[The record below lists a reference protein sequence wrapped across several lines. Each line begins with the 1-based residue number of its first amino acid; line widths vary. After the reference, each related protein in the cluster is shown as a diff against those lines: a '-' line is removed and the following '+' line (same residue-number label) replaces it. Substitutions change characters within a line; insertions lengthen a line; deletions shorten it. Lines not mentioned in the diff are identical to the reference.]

1 MWTGGVRV
9 IIENDEQKILM
20 VKQEHPER
28 TVWMVPGGGIEEGET
43 AAEAVVREMKEETG
57 LDVTVGPMIF
67 HIEEV
72 SEKRGQRFVNFFMAT
87 VAGGDMHLGMDPEF
101 DAEHQVLKEF
111 KFLSREE
118 IQALPHVYPEFLRD
132 EVWELLD
139 AGKLY
144 DAFRI
149 REPWK
154 K

>member
-9 IIENDEQKILM
+9 IVLDEEKKMLL
-20 VKQEHPER
+20 VKQHHEDKDI
-28 TVWMVPGGGIEEGET
+28 WMVPGGGIEEGET

-101 DAEHQVLKEF
+101 DAEHQVLKEL

>member
-57 LDVTVGPMIF
+57 LNVTVGPMIF

-101 DAEHQVLKEF
+101 DAEHQVLKEL

>member
-9 IIENDEQKILM
+9 IIENDEKKILM

-57 LDVTVGPMIF
+57 LDVTVGPMIY

-72 SEKRGQRFVNFFMAT
+72 SEKRGQRFVNFFMAK
-87 VAGGDMHLGMDPEF
+87 VSGGDMHLGLDPEF
-101 DAEHQVLKEF
+101 DADHQVLKEL

>member
-101 DAEHQVLKEF
+101 DAEHQVLKEL

-139 AGKLY
+139 AGKLS

>member
-43 AAEAVVREMKEETG
+43 AAEAGVREMKEETG

-101 DAEHQVLKEF
+101 DAEHQVLKEL

>member
-101 DAEHQVLKEF
+101 DAEHQVLKEL

>member
-57 LDVTVGPMIF
+57 LDVPVGPMIF

-101 DAEHQVLKEF
+101 DDEHQVLKEL

>member
-67 HIEEV
+67 HVEEV

-101 DAEHQVLKEF
+101 DAEHQVLKEL

>member
-101 DAEHQVLKEF
+101 DAEHQVLKEL

-132 EVWELLD
+132 EVWGLLD

>member
-9 IIENDEQKILM
+9 IIENDEEKILM

-101 DAEHQVLKEF
+101 DAEHQVLKEL

>member
-43 AAEAVVREMKEETG
+43 AAEAVVREMKEEAG

-101 DAEHQVLKEF
+101 DAEHQVLKEL

>member
-9 IIENDEQKILM
+9 IIENDEQIILM

-101 DAEHQVLKEF
+101 DAEHQVLKEL

>member
-9 IIENDEQKILM
+9 IIENDEKKLLM

-72 SEKRGQRFVNFFMAT
+72 SEKRGQRFVNFFMAS
-87 VAGGDMHLGMDPEF
+87 VSGGDMHLGMDPEF
-101 DAEHQVLKEF
+101 DADHQVLKEL

-118 IQALPHVYPEFLRD
+118 IQELPHVYPEFLRD

-144 DAFRI
+144 DAFRL

>member
-72 SEKRGQRFVNFFMAT
+72 
-87 VAGGDMHLGMDPEF
+87 
-101 DAEHQVLKEF
+101 
-111 KFLSREE
+111 
-118 IQALPHVYPEFLRD
+118 
-132 EVWELLD
+132 
-139 AGKLY
+139 
-144 DAFRI
+144 
-149 REPWK
+149 
-154 K
+154 

>member
-1 MWTGGVRV
+1 
-9 IIENDEQKILM
+9 M

-72 SEKRGQRFVNFFMAT
+72 SEKRGQRFVNFSMAT

-101 DAEHQVLKEF
+101 DAEHQVLKEL